1 MIGVIGTVFG
11 YLIELCYKIIP
22 SYGWAII
29 LFTLLTKII
38 LLPISI
44 MVQLNSIKM
53 VKMYP
58 DMNRIKAKYYGSKDL
73 ISEENYKL
81 YKKENYHP
89 MLDLVPVIVQLVV
102 LMGVVFPEKPLEY
115 PYLFLLLQHCQL
127 CLCVLL
133 RTDQTCFSLSRV
145 RRIR

>member
-58 DMNRIKAKYYGSKDL
+58 AMNRIKAKCFGNKDMIAEEQYNLYKENHYHATLDL
-73 ISEENYKL
+73 I
-81 YKKENYHP
+81 
-89 MLDLVPVIVQLVV
+89 PVIAQLVI
-102 LMGVVFPEKPLEY
+102 LMGVVEGSTDGTHFCETGANIVAGLVAKAVKDQKISGLAEY
-115 PYLFLLLQHCQL
+115 
-127 CLCVLL
+127 VK
-133 RTDQTCFSLSRV
+133 
-145 RRIR
+145 